1 MTPLRLIL
9 VDYLAVRRAL
19 GYKLDREGRLLD
31 QFLTYLQERGAHTIT
46 VEHALAWTQL
56 PAGAST
62 STLFIRLS
70 AIRGFA
76 SYLQAIDPAT
86 EVPPVS
92 LLPRRRRQA
101 IPYLYS
107 DQQITALIGAA
118 ATLRPSH
125 RAATYRTLIG
135 LLAVTGMR
143 RGEAIRLDRDDFDQP
158 AGLIVVRHTKFGKS
172 RELPLHSSTVE
183 ALRCY
188 LQRTDR
194 PKATAAGTDAVF
206 VSGTGA
212 RLSRSALH
220 ATFQRLLVNAG
231 VKPRSVFCR
240 PRPHDLRHS
249 FAVRTILDGYRDE
262 GEVEGRLATLS
273 TYMGHT
279 NPTDTY
285 WYLSAA
291 PELMQL
297 AALRLERHLGDHS

>member
-1 MTPLRLIL
+1 MTPFRLAL

-19 GYKLDREGRLLD
+19 GYKLDREGKLLD
-31 QFLTYLQERGAHTIT
+31 QFLTYLEEHGAHTIT

-56 PAGAST
+56 PAKAST
-62 STLFIRLS
+62 SWLFIRLS

-107 DQQITALIGAA
+107 DRQIAALIGAA
-118 ATLRPSH
+118 ATLRTPH

-188 LQRTDR
+188 LRRADR
-194 PKATAAGTDAVF
+194 PKAAAGTDAVF
-206 VSGTGA
+206 VSATGA
-212 RLSRSALH
+212 RLSRSSVH
-220 ATFQRLLVNAG
+220 DTFQRLLARAG
-231 VKPRSVFCR
+231 IEPRSASCR

-249 FAVRTILDGYRDE
+249 FAVRTILDGYRDD
-262 GEVEGRLATLS
+262 GEVEGRLAALS
-273 TYMGHT
+273 TYMGHA
-279 NPTDTY
+279 NPADTY

-291 PELMQL
+291 PELMEL
-297 AALRLERHLGDHS
+297 AARRLERHLGDRS

>member
-1 MTPLRLIL
+1 MTPLRLAL

-19 GYKLDREGRLLD
+19 GYKLDREGKVLD
-31 QFLTYLQERGAHTIT
+31 RFLTYLEERGAQTIT

-76 SYLQAIDPAT
+76 SHLQAIDPAT
-86 EVPPVS
+86 EIPPVS

-107 DQQITALIGAA
+107 DQQIAALIGAA

-143 RGEAIRLDRDDFDQP
+143 RGEVIRLDRDDFDQP

-183 ALRCY
+183 VLRRY
-188 LQRTDR
+188 LRRTDR
-194 PKATAAGTDAVF
+194 PKAAAGTDAVF
-206 VSGTGA
+206 VSATGA
-212 RLSRSALH
+212 RVSRSSVH
-220 ATFQRLLVNAG
+220 HTFQQLLARAG
-231 VKPRSVFCR
+231 IKPRSPSCR

-249 FAVRTILDGYRDE
+249 FAVRTILDGYRDD
-262 GEVEGRLATLS
+262 GEVEGRLAALS
-273 TYMGHT
+273 TYMGHA
-279 NPTDTY
+279 NPADTY

-297 AALRLERHLGDHS
+297 AARRLERHLGDRS